1 MKMGYRKLRLLFC
14 FDVLYNIIVIIVLCM
29 GCISNLIDR
38 LEKVKFKNIVF
49 SVVGIDVFNKVCI
62 IRRFLRIV
70 MI

>member
-1 MKMGYRKLRLLFC
+1 M
-14 FDVLYNIIVIIVLCM
+14 IIVLCM